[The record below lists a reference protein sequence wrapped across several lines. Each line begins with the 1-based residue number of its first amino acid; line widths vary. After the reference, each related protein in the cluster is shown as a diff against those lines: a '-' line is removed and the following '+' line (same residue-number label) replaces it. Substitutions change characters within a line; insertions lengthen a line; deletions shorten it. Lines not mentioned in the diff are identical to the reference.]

1 MVTALTLPFGHYC
14 LSERSPHFLTLL
26 QLLLIRGAMISLS
39 YIARTSASKLHPDR
53 ACIFIFLPLFSRF
66 IPPLHCRIPKDAFNQ
81 TEEKSIFIFVIC
93 ELIDY
98 SDYSRQ
104 VDSRTNHF
112 RSKIIRIT
120 CDPVYERFI
129 YRMRSKVIFLF
140 QN

>member
-81 TEEKSIFIFVIC
+81 TEEKSIFIFVI
-93 ELIDY
+93 LRIDRLFGLF
-98 SDYSRQ
+98 SSTQ
-104 VDSRTNHF
+104 VSNESLSIENYPHHVRSSLRTLY
-112 RSKIIRIT
+112 I
-120 CDPVYERFI
+120 
-129 YRMRSKVIFLF
+129 
-140 QN
+140 

>member
-39 YIARTSASKLHPDR
+39 YIARTSASKLHPDQ

-81 TEEKSIFIFVIC
+81 TEEKSIFIFVI
-93 ELIDY
+93 LRIDRLFGLFSSTRVSNESLSIENY
-98 SDYSRQ
+98 PHHVRSSL
-104 VDSRTNHF
+104 RTF
-112 RSKIIRIT
+112 YI
-120 CDPVYERFI
+120 
-129 YRMRSKVIFLF
+129 
-140 QN
+140 

>member
-66 IPPLHCRIPKDAFNQ
+66 IPSPPPLHFSPERRVQSNRR
-81 TEEKSIFIFVIC
+81 EKYI
-93 ELIDY
+93 Y
-98 SDYSRQ
+98 
-104 VDSRTNHF
+104 F
-112 RSKIIRIT
+112 RDPANWSIIRIILVNSSLERIT
-120 CDPVYERFI
+120 FDRKLSASRAIQFTNVLYIGCDR
-129 YRMRSKVIFLF
+129 K
-140 QN
+140 

>member
-81 TEEKSIFIFVIC
+81 TEEKSIFIFVI
-93 ELIDY
+93 LRIDRL
-98 SDYSRQ
+98 SR
-104 VDSRTNHF
+104 
-112 RSKIIRIT
+112 IILVNSTLERIT
-120 CDPVYERFI
+120 FDRKLSASRAIQFTNALYIGCDR
-129 YRMRSKVIFLF
+129 K
-140 QN
+140 

>member
-81 TEEKSIFIFVIC
+81 TEEKSIFIFVI
-93 ELIDY
+93 LRIDRLFGLFSSTRLSNESLSIENY
-98 SDYSRQ
+98 PHHVRSSL
-104 VDSRTNHF
+104 RTLY
-112 RSKIIRIT
+112 I
-120 CDPVYERFI
+120 
-129 YRMRSKVIFLF
+129 
-140 QN
+140 

>member
-81 TEEKSIFIFVIC
+81 TEEKSIFIFVI
-93 ELIDY
+93 LRIDRLFGLFSSTRVSNESLSIENY
-98 SDYSRQ
+98 PHHVRSSL
-104 VDSRTNHF
+104 RTLY
-112 RSKIIRIT
+112 I
-120 CDPVYERFI
+120 
-129 YRMRSKVIFLF
+129 
-140 QN
+140 

>member
-81 TEEKSIFIFVIC
+81 TEEKSIFIFVI
-93 ELIDY
+93 LRIDRLFGLFSSTRVSNESLSIENY
-98 SDYSRQ
+98 PHHVRSSL
-104 VDSRTNHF
+104 RTF
-112 RSKIIRIT
+112 YI
-120 CDPVYERFI
+120 
-129 YRMRSKVIFLF
+129 
-140 QN
+140 

>member
-81 TEEKSIFIFVIC
+81 TEEKSIFIFVI
-93 ELIDY
+93 LRIDRLFGLF
-98 SDYSRQ
+98 SSSRLSNESLSIENYPHH
-104 VDSRTNHF
+104 VRSSLRTF
-112 RSKIIRIT
+112 YI
-120 CDPVYERFI
+120 
-129 YRMRSKVIFLF
+129 
-140 QN
+140 

>member
-66 IPPLHCRIPKDAFNQ
+66 ILAPPHFSPERRVQSNRR
-81 TEEKSIFIFVIC
+81 EKYI
-93 ELIDY
+93 Y
-98 SDYSRQ
+98 
-104 VDSRTNHF
+104 F
-112 RSKIIRIT
+112 RDPANWSIIRIILVNSSLERIT
-120 CDPVYERFI
+120 FDRKLSASRAIQFTNALYIGCDR
-129 YRMRSKVIFLF
+129 K
-140 QN
+140 

>member
-39 YIARTSASKLHPDR
+39 YIARTSASKLHPDQ

-81 TEEKSIFIFVIC
+81 TEEKSIFIFVI
-93 ELIDY
+93 LRIDRLFGLFSSTRVSNESLSIENY
-98 SDYSRQ
+98 PHHVRSSL
-104 VDSRTNHF
+104 RTLY
-112 RSKIIRIT
+112 I
-120 CDPVYERFI
+120 
-129 YRMRSKVIFLF
+129 
-140 QN
+140 

>member
-81 TEEKSIFIFVIC
+81 TEEKSIFIFVI
-93 ELIDY
+93 LRIDRLFGLFSSTRLSNESLSIENY
-98 SDYSRQ
+98 PHHVRSSL
-104 VDSRTNHF
+104 RTF
-112 RSKIIRIT
+112 YI
-120 CDPVYERFI
+120 
-129 YRMRSKVIFLF
+129 
-140 QN
+140 

>member
-81 TEEKSIFIFVIC
+81 TEEKSIFIFVI
-93 ELIDY
+93 LRIDRLFGLF
-98 SDYSRQ
+98 SSSRLSNESLSIENYPHH
-104 VDSRTNHF
+104 VRSSLRTLY
-112 RSKIIRIT
+112 I
-120 CDPVYERFI
+120 
-129 YRMRSKVIFLF
+129 
-140 QN
+140 